1 MKRMDFPPQQSL
13 QASAE
18 EKELPARPVGVSTGA
33 FEQTLFGERGLR
45 VGWPAALFLLLS
57 YFLQIVLGS
66 IAWATGANVFHLT
79 MDRFGVGQEILEEL
93 AAFAAMVC
101 AAFVASRMDGR
112 RLDDY
117 FLRDRVGVRH
127 AFGGIA
133 AGFAALSALV
143 AGLCAGGW
151 LHLSYGGLDAAQ
163 NLRFAAV
170 WGVGFLL
177 VGLTEEGSFRC
188 FLLGTLERGMNF
200 WWAAGTLAALLGFLL
215 ANADHHGAGGFYAAI
230 AVGIAPCWWLHW
242 RRARSS
248 QFWQAAWATSAG
260 FGFVHT
266 YNTGETAVGI
276 FSAALIGFTFCV
288 SIRMTGSA
296 WWGIGFHSAWDWA
309 QTYFYGTP
317 DSGLV
322 PQGHLLASMTSG
334 SALWSGGKAG
344 PEGSLLVIPVTLLV
358 LAGLILFYKRK
369 VYQKRLLEDA
379 ASPLG
384 QAQLS

>member
-1 MKRMDFPPQQSL
+1 MESRPQQSL

-18 EKELPARPVGVSTGA
+18 KKELPAQPAVLPTGV
-33 FEQTLFGERGLR
+33 FEQTLFSERGLR
-45 VGWPAALFLLLS
+45 AGWPAALFLLLS

-66 IAWATGANVFHLT
+66 IAWATGTNSFHLA
-79 MDRFGVGQEILEEL
+79 MDHFGAGQEILEEL

-101 AAFVASRMDGR
+101 AALVASRMDGR

-117 FLRDRVGVRH
+117 FLRDKVGLRH
-127 AFGGIA
+127 ASVGIA
-133 AGFAALSALV
+133 AGFAALSVLV
-143 AGLCAGGW
+143 AALCAGGW
-151 LHLSYGGLDAAQ
+151 LHLSYGGLNVAQ

-170 WGVGFLL
+170 WGFGFLL

-215 ANADHHGAGGFYAAI
+215 TNADRHGAGGFYAAV
-230 AVGIAPCWWLHW
+230 AVGIAPCGWLHW
-242 RRARSS
+242 RRVRSS

-288 SIRMTGSA
+288 SIRVTGSA

-317 DSGLV
+317 DSGLI
-322 PQGHLLASMTSG
+322 PQGHLLASATAG

-358 LAGLILFYKRK
+358 LAGLTLFYWKTVYSKRAP
-369 VYQKRLLEDA
+369 EDA